1 MLSTGVACQGFL
13 PTILERARSPWNDIW
28 PDPFHILE
36 ENPLSALSG
45 DIDQVSLAR
54 VDWKETPE
62 SHIIK
67 IDVPGIKKEDIKIEF
82 KSGVLTVSGEQ
93 QVEKTDKSEHWH
105 RAERVVG
112 KFIRQFRL
120 TDGDME
126 GIKASL
132 ENGVL
137 VVNVPKVDKKRGE
150 VKVISIE
157 SGDGN
162 RKNDEL

>member
-1 MLSTGVACQGFL
+1 M
-13 PTILERARSPWNDIW
+13 
-28 PDPFHILE
+28 
-36 ENPLSALSG
+36 
-45 DIDQVSLAR
+45 
-54 VDWKETPE
+54 
-62 SHIIK
+62 
-67 IDVPGIKKEDIKIEF
+67 
-82 KSGVLTVSGEQ
+82 SGEQ
-93 QVEKTDKSEHWH
+93 QVEKNDKSEHWH
-105 RAERVVG
+105 RAERVIG
-112 KFIRQFRL
+112 KFIWQFRL